1 MNIKDNRGIT
11 LIALIVTIVILL
23 ILTGVTITAGTESIK
38 KAKLETLRTNMLLI
52 SAKGKEYCE
61 EANFRAGTNNEVD
74 KGTEYLLNDK
84 QLKQVSSIPNSSET
98 YDFIAE
104 LDETELKRIGLNE
117 VANSKDIGSFYIG
130 FKIIE
135 NQVEVYSEKGYK
147 SKDGTTNYK
156 LSDIEN
162 LEE

>member
-117 VANSKDIGSFYIG
+117 VANSKDIGTFYIG
-130 FKIIE
+130 FKIID
-135 NQVEVYSEKGYK
+135 NKVEVYNSKGFSTK
-147 SKDGTTNYK
+147 NGTKYSLTQ
-156 LSDIEN
+156 IEAI
-162 LEE
+162 ED

>member
-38 KAKLETLRTNMLLI
+38 KEKLETLRTNMLLI
-52 SAKGKEYCE
+52 SGKGKEYCE

>member
-52 SAKGKEYCE
+52 SGKGKEYCE